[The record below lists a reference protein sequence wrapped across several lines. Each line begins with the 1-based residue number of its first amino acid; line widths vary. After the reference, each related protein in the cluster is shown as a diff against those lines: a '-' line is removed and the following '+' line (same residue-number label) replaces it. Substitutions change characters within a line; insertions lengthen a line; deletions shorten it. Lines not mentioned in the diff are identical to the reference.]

1 MPGTHCMHREAPELG
16 ETEPASHKAQLLW
29 PATAAYLPGEHVPHV
44 PVPASPLYLPVG
56 HESHTVAPILP
67 SEWVPIGQSEQSS
80 DPAEAAYVPMSH

>member
-1 MPGTHCMHREAPELG
+1 M
-16 ETEPASHKAQLLW
+16 
-29 PATAAYLPGEHVPHV
+29 PHV